1 MTKRHMPSPA
11 SRPGAER
18 VDARDKVRGRLRY
31 AGDDT
36 RPDMLHATLV
46 SARIARGSI
55 STIDVGAALRVHGV
69 RAVLTHENIGSF
81 NTGGAL
87 MTGGFGFQSFYP
99 MRSAQIVHRGQTVAM
114 VVADTLEAAREAASL
129 VHVRY
134 SAVPFSAG
142 LAQADAAPLAQSA
155 VLPPAF
161 ADRKVGDAPAALAS
175 APVSV
180 DRHFELPAQHQNPME
195 IITTVAEWQGGM
207 LTISEP
213 TQNSEGVRH
222 GVAQQLGIAPSMVRV
237 KSPSIGGGF
246 GQKNSLQSNTVL
258 VALASRRLGRPVKL
272 AMTRAQL
279 FHNASFRPAARHHV
293 RLGATADGR
302 LVSAIHEIDQ
312 QTSRHDQFP
321 TSGTE
326 VTSRLYGVPNFLGIE
341 RLVRT
346 DVQTPGYMRAP
357 FEHPAAFAFE
367 SAIDEMA
374 YAVGQ
379 DPVAFRFANDASLDP
394 LTGKPFSS
402 RHVTECLIRGSEMF
416 GWQRR
421 SMAPGSM
428 RAADGSLVGWGVALG
443 IYKASMAPAIATV
456 SIHSSGSVRVAVG
469 GHEMGQ
475 GIRTTIAVLVAR
487 SLGVPVDA
495 IEVLIGDTAVA
506 PQHLTAGS
514 WGTATAVPPVLD
526 AVERLMADLRAHAG
540 EIGQGPGVTALDLLR
555 ASGRPMAQIQ
565 SRQRAPGQSEQVF
578 GRLNGGLP
586 AAAGPVY
593 PDFVAFSFIAHF
605 VEVRIEPTTRR
616 IRVPR
621 VASVADCGTV
631 VSPRTARSQVEG
643 GVVWGIGAALREES
657 EVDPR
662 YGGFVNTDLAE
673 YVIPVAADIG
683 RIEVD
688 FIGKPDRRFNALGA
702 KGLGEVAMVGVAPA
716 ILNAVF
722 HATGRRFRRLPLLLD
737 ELFAGPTS

>member
-1 MTKRHMPSPA
+1 MAKHNIPSHAP
-11 SRPGAER
+11 RPGAER
-18 VDARDKVRGRLRY
+18 VDARDKVRGALRY

-36 RPDMLHATLV
+36 RPGMLHATLV

-55 STIDVGAALRVHGV
+55 SSIDVSAAQRVHGV
-69 RAVLTHENIGSF
+69 RAVLTHETIGSF

-129 VHVRY
+129 VHVGYR
-134 SAVPFSAG
+134 AVPFSAG
-142 LAQADAAPLAQSA
+142 LGQADAAPLAQSA
-155 VLPPAF
+155 VLPQPNF
-161 ADRKVGDAPAALAS
+161 ADHQVGDAPAALDG

-180 DRHFELPAQHQNPME
+180 DRHYELPAQHQNPME
-195 IITTVAEWQGGM
+195 IITTVAEWQDGM

-222 GVAQQLGIAPSMVRV
+222 GLAQQLGIPPSMVRV
-237 KSPSIGGGF
+237 KAPSIGGGF

-258 VALASRRLGRPVKL
+258 VALAARRLGRPVKL

-279 FHNASFRPAARHHV
+279 FHNASFRPAARHRV
-293 RLGATADGR
+293 RLGAAEDGR
-302 LVSAIHEIDQ
+302 LLSAIHEIDQ
-312 QTSRHDQFP
+312 QTSRHDLFP

-326 VTSRLYGVPNFLGIE
+326 VTSRLYSVPNFLGIE

-374 YAVGQ
+374 YAVRR
-379 DPVAFRFANDASLDP
+379 DPVAFRLANDASVDP

-421 SMAPGSM
+421 TMAPGSM

-443 IYKASMAPAIATV
+443 IYKASTAPAIATV

-475 GIRTTIAVLVAR
+475 GIRTAIAVSVSRA
-487 SLGVPVDA
+487 LGAPVDA
-495 IEVLIGDTAVA
+495 IEVSIGDTAVA

-514 WGTATAVPPVLD
+514 WGTATAVPPVLE
-526 AVERLMADLRAHAG
+526 AVDGLMADLRAHAG
-540 EIGQGPGVTALDLLR
+540 ETAQRHGVTALDLLR
-555 ASGRPMAQIQ
+555 ASGRSMARME
-565 SRQRAPGQSEQVF
+565 SRRRAPGQPEQVF

-605 VEVRIEPTTRR
+605 VEVHVEPTTRR

-621 VASVADCGTV
+621 VVSVVDCGTV

-643 GVVWGIGAALREES
+643 GVVWGIGGALREAS

-683 RIEVD
+683 RIEVG
-688 FIGKPDRRFNALGA
+688 FIDKPDRRFNALGA

-716 ILNAVF
+716 VVNAVF
-722 HATGRRFRRLPLLLD
+722 HATGRRFRRLPLMLD
-737 ELFAGPTS
+737 DLFA